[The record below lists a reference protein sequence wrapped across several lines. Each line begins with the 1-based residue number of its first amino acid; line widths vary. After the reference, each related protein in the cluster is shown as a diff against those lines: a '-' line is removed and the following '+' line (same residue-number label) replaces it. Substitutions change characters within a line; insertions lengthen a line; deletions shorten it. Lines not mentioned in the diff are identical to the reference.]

1 MSDLIGS
8 SAGSGVVPIDPAVGP
23 VTGHPRQASL
33 STCVKKR
40 ISRRNRNCPPFF
52 EKLEWHVIQPT
63 TSDKIQIYLQGNIPK
78 IRILGRI
85 NLESVP
91 IIYIKLAAKST
102 LPFIHQVPYIV
113 VLLGQSFM
121 ENQSFQTC
129 I

>member
-52 EKLEWHVIQPT
+52 RKVGMARDTADHVRQNSNLPPRKYSKN
-63 TSDKIQIYLQGNIPK
+63 SDPW
-78 IRILGRI
+78 
-85 NLESVP
+85 P
-91 IIYIKLAAKST
+91 D
-102 LPFIHQVPYIV
+102 
-113 VLLGQSFM
+113 QS
-121 ENQSFQTC
+121 
-129 I
+129 